1 MYINPSQ
8 ILLVEPVGTDSKV
21 ADPIKDLKAQ
31 N

>member
-1 MYINPSQ
+1 MSLHPGQ

-21 ADPIKDLKAQ
+21 ADLIKAMKAQ